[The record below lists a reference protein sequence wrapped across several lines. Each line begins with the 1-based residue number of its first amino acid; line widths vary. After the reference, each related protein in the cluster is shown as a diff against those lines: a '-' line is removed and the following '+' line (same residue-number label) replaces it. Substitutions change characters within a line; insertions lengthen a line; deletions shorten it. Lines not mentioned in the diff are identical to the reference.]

1 LHISVCRDSGMGLY
15 VVAMLFSSPIWFK
28 LRVVQDALH
37 KHRFYL
43 AIVAI

>member
-1 LHISVCRDSGMGLY
+1 MGLY